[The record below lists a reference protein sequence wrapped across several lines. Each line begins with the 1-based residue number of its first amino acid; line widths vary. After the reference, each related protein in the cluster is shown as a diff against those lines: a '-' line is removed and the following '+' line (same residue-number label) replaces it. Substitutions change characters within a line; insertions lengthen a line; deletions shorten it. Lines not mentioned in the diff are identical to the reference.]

1 VTVSLADARCQS
13 AVPQTWDAC
22 GSEKGSNGSLFSSLP
37 GLTRQSMLRS
47 RFDGRTRSQIVGW
60 VERSETHQA
69 AFRIVMTSYR
79 RNFVPGASYFF
90 TVNLANRR
98 SRVLTTQID
107 LLRSAFRYGRARR
120 PFITEA
126 VVVLPD
132 HLHAI
137 WTLPAGD
144 ADFAIRW
151 RLIKSMF
158 SRSIPPLERVSESRK
173 AKGERGIWQRRYW
186 EHTIRDDGDF
196 ARHVDYIHY
205 NPVKHR
211 HVTRVVDWPYSSFH
225 RMVRLGIYPTDW
237 GGDAREI
244 KAAYG
249 ER

>member
-1 VTVSLADARCQS
+1 MGKAA
-13 AVPQTWDAC
+13 
-22 GSEKGSNGSLFSSLP
+22 KI
-37 GLTRQSMLRS
+37 RS
-47 RFDGRTRSQIVGW
+47 VQYVVGW

-69 AFRIVMTSYR
+69 AARLAMINYR

-98 SRVLTTQID
+98 SRVLTARID
-107 LLRSAFRYGRARR
+107 LLRSAFRYARARR
-120 PFITEA
+120 PFVIEA

-137 WTLPAGD
+137 WTLPDGD

-151 RLIKSMF
+151 RLIKSAF
-158 SRSIPPLERVSESRK
+158 SRAVPPSERISESRR
-173 AKGERGIWQRRYW
+173 AKSERGIWQRRYW
-186 EHTIRDDGDF
+186 EHTIRDEEDF
-196 ARHVDYIHY
+196 ARHTDYIHY

-225 RMVRLGIYPTDW
+225 RMVCLGIYPTDW
-237 GGDAREI
+237 GGDAKEI
-244 KAAYG
+244 EARYG